1 MESDVFF
8 VNRRRLAKYVLMLLL
23 LTVAS
28 AWCLRYDSG
37 DLNRV
42 EMLALWMGSLL
53 FGSGVL
59 LFFYL
64 AFQRKPQL
72 VLGADGI
79 LDRTSPFTTAGLV
92 QWADIED
99 ARIGVVSTRYY
110 RSTVLC
116 LSVRDPEK
124 YLNRHGPIGRM
135 LARANARYTG
145 YPVTINLDTLA
156 GLDGA
161 ETNLAERIRR
171 RAAESR

>member
-1 MESDVFF
+1 M
-8 VNRRRLAKYVLMLLL
+8 NRRRLAKYVLMSLL
-23 LTVAS
+23 LTVVS

-37 DLNRV
+37 ELNRF

-59 LFFYL
+59 LFSYL
-64 AFQRKPQL
+64 AFKRPQL

-79 LDRTSPFTTAGLV
+79 LDRTSPFAKAGPV

-110 RSTVLC
+110 RSKVLC

-124 YLNRHGPIGRM
+124 YLKRHGPIGCM

-145 YPVTINLDTLA
+145 YPVTITLDTLA

-161 ETNLAERIRR
+161 ETNLAERVRR